1 MTSHPPKDIS
11 HTESVQLV
19 SYTQPEDEI
28 DLVDLWRL
36 MMSKKH
42 LLVLGLL
49 LAWLVAGA
57 WLLLAKPE
65 YEVRSRLLP
74 PTPQMLAELSVIG
87 ADNKY
92 SPLIVFKRYLNNFIS
107 VSNKRHF
114 FNKNNL
120 ASYFTKEDKSP
131 EEQDYI
137 FTKQFSEKLDL
148 VFDRKQAFPESA
160 MAGFVLDDAS
170 LAAQWLDQYVD
181 YIQQVTLDDIYV
193 DIERQHAVEKNS
205 LKDQII
211 IKIAAGKQ
219 QREDQIARLDEALKI
234 ARQLGIKTGDVY
246 SVLSNDRKTAVEVN
260 TQNQP
265 LYTRG
270 IEALSAELEALKAR
284 KSDEAFIIGLRE
296 LEEKLAQL
304 EMLKPNKNK
313 TKTVI
318 VDQQANIPEQAKNK
332 KIPLILV
339 LSSLLGLFLG
349 FFIIF
354 IQHFLRRV
362 KNAESSLNIESK

>member
-1 MTSHPPKDIS
+1 MTSHPPKDLS
-11 HTESVQLV
+11 HTEQVQFV
-19 SYTQPEDEI
+19 SYAQAEDEI

-36 MMSKKH
+36 IMSKKH
-42 LLVLGLL
+42 LLILGLL

-57 WLLLAKPE
+57 WLLLVKPE
-65 YEVRSRLLP
+65 YEVKSRLLP

-87 ADNKY
+87 TETKY
-92 SPLIVFKRYLNNFIS
+92 SPLIVFKRYLNNFAS
-107 VSNKRHF
+107 VSNKKHF
-114 FNKNNL
+114 FENNNL
-120 ASYFTKEDKSP
+120 VSHFTKEDKTP

-137 FTKQFSEKLDL
+137 FTRKFSEKLDL

-160 MAGFVLDDAS
+160 VAGFVLDDAR

-181 YIQQVTLDDIYV
+181 YIQQITLEDIFT
-193 DIERQHAVEKNS
+193 DIERRHAVEKNN

-219 QREDQIARLDEALKI
+219 QREDKIAQLSEALTI

-246 SVLSNDRKTAVEVN
+246 SLLSDGRKTAVEVN

-284 KSDEAFIIGLRE
+284 KSDEAFITGLRA
-296 LEEKLAQL
+296 LEEKLAKL
-304 EMLKPNKNK
+304 EMLKPDKNK

-318 VDQQANIPEQAKNK
+318 VDQQANIPEYAKNK
-332 KIPLILV
+332 KIPLILI
-339 LSSLLGLFLG
+339 LSSFLGLFLG
-349 FFIIF
+349 LFMIF
-354 IQHFLRRV
+354 IQHFLHRV
-362 KNAESSLNIESK
+362 RDAETSLNIESR